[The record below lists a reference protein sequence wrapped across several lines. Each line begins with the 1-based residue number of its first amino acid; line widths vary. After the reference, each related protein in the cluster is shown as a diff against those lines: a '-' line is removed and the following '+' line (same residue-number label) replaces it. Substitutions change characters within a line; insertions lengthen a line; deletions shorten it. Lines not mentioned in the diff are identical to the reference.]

1 MPLPTQVVRECKWW
15 ATMKGNFANSSSY
28 KVCYT
33 RMHCWDYVEEWNR
46 HVLPPSPPVCTK
58 MDGSIMLR
66 SSLACIWTCSK
77 YWETIHCNVHLC
89 RSLAFSQKKPY
100 LTCISVLANQ
110 DLPIPSCQLKVWN
123 LRNLEESGP
132 HNYTNPGAK
141 WWSQGIKWGFRW
153 TKMLTFLCC

>member
-15 ATMKGNFANSSSY
+15 ASMKGNFANSSSY

-46 HVLPPSPPVCTK
+46 HVLTPSPPVCTK

-89 RSLAFSQKKPY
+89 RSLPFSQKN
-100 LTCISVLANQ
+100 LCDMHQCTCK
-110 DLPIPSCQLKVWN
+110 PSCQLKVWN
-123 LRNLEESGP
+123 LRNLKESGP

-141 WWSQGIKWGFRW
+141 WWSRGIKWGFRW
-153 TKMLTFLCC
+153 TKLLW